1 MKEQP
6 SSKDLES
13 KDFEKR
19 KLELVKNLDL
29 FHQWENQI
37 ETLRKATILEEL
49 TDPDDIG
56 ILGIDGKGYPVPRYE
71 DILERITIENIELLE
86 KKREAGFN
94 QLLLVPF
101 ARPLDNLITLY
112 KQALLKKHKEGKLF
126 DTDGEPLDL
135 DVNEPIS
142 MWEEYKEADING
154 KLIYYPQEFSDNHQG
169 QTKQQLIDLG
179 NAWEIL
185 LIEDLPDLPG
195 KGEGQIVNQRRN
207 LKTSRIPLEAGKSPS
222 EYLNI
227 LKTDLNYQ
235 GEQGFTPEAWF
246 SYALNSLLNRNK
258 QIDNYNHYTRR
269 DPFLPG
275 SYFPNRRLVPYVSWD
290 RGLKRRLGGHKPDI
304 RATSFGSRVSVKI

>member
-13 KDFEKR
+13 RDFESR

-86 KKREAGFN
+86 RKREAGFN
-94 QLLLVPF
+94 LLLLVPF
-101 ARPLDNLITLY
+101 AKPLDSLIFLY
-112 KQALLKKHKEGKLF
+112 KQALLQKHKEGKLF
-126 DTDGEPLDL
+126 STDGKQLDL
-135 DVNEPIS
+135 VNEPIWV
-142 MWEEYKEADING
+142 WEKYKKADTTG

-169 QTKQQLIDLG
+169 KTKQQLIDLG

-195 KGEGQIVNQRRN
+195 KGEGLILNQKRN
-207 LKTSRIPLEAGKSPS
+207 LKTSRIPLEAGKSPNK
-222 EYLNI
+222 YLNI
-227 LKTDLNYQ
+227 LKTDPNYQ
-235 GEQGFTPEAWF
+235 GEQGFTPEVWF
-246 SYALNSLLNRNK
+246 SYAFTSLLNRNL
-258 QIDNYNHYTRR
+258 QIDDWLGQGKISY
-269 DPFLPG
+269 LLG
-275 SYFPNRRLVPYVSWD
+275 SYFPAMLNVPNAGYDQSNPQVF
-290 RGLKRRLGGHKPDI
+290 LGENDSVV
-304 RATSFGSRVSVKI
+304 RDSDCDSRVSVKI

>member
-13 KDFEKR
+13 KDFEER
-19 KLELVKNLDL
+19 KIELVNNLNL

-37 ETLRKATILEEL
+37 ETLKKATILEEL

-71 DILERITIENIELLE
+71 DILERITLGNIELLE
-86 KKREAGFN
+86 RKREAGFN

-112 KQALLKKHKEGKLF
+112 KQALLQKHKEGKLF
-126 DTDGEPLDL
+126 GTDGEQLDL
-135 DVNEPIS
+135 DVNNPIWA
-142 MWEEYKEADING
+142 WEVYKEADING

-169 QTKQQLIDLG
+169 KTKQQLINLG

-195 KGEGQIVNQRRN
+195 KGLGLMLNQRRN
-207 LKTSRIPLEAGKSPS
+207 LKTTRIPLEADKSPR
-222 EYLNI
+222 EYLKI
-227 LKTDLNYQ
+227 LKENPNYQ

-246 SYALNSLLNRNK
+246 AYALTSLLNRNQ
-258 QIDNYNHYTRR
+258 QISDWQSC
-269 DPFLPG
+269 FLLG
-275 SYFPNRRLVPYVSWD
+275 SYFPTTLGVPRVCWLRVDRRVL
-290 RGLKRRLGGHKPDI
+290 LGGGVPDG
-304 RATSFGSRVSVKI
+304 RNSYFGSRASVKF

>member
-1 MKEQP
+1 MREQP

-13 KDFEKR
+13 KDFESR

-29 FHQWENQI
+29 YHQWENQV
-37 ETLRKATILEEL
+37 ETLRNAGILEEL

-71 DILERITIENIELLE
+71 DILERITIENIELLK

-101 ARPLDNLITLY
+101 AKPLDSLIFLY
-112 KQALLKKHKEGKLF
+112 KQALLQKHKEGKLF
-126 DTDGEPLDL
+126 STDGKQLDL
-135 DVNEPIS
+135 NVNEPIRVL
-142 MWEEYKEADING
+142 EEYKEADIDES
-154 KLIYYPQEFSDNHQG
+154 LIYYPQEFSDNHQG

-195 KGEGQIVNQRRN
+195 KGEGLILNQKRN
-207 LKTSRIPLEAGKSPS
+207 LKTTRIPLEAGKSPN

-227 LKTDLNYQ
+227 LKTDPNYQ

-246 SYALNSLLNRNK
+246 SYALTSLLNRNL
-258 QIDNYNHYTRR
+258 QIDDYQ
-269 DPFLPG
+269 G
-275 SYFPNRRLVPYVSWD
+275 QGKASYLTSSCFPTTSVIPSVFWNRIDQRVRLARAS
-290 RGLKRRLGGHKPDI
+290 PDLHN
-304 RATSFGSRVSVKI
+304 SVYGSRVSVKI